1 MLAFPRGS
9 QTCRDSMKVWHIKQR
24 EQNMTLPLWEEKVWG
39 FQPNE
44 KTHWRSGFYLWKM
57 APWRSCCQGCFGTQS
72 LEWPQLSHLKLTGGG
87 SVTNWLFTH
96 LVNSS
101 LKSIVGL
108 GNTNVKPRPRYTHRV
123 ETVFQPVETT
133 MLGFLTSAIH
143 IASILFV
150 YSQT

>member
-1 MLAFPRGS
+1 M
-9 QTCRDSMKVWHIKQR
+9 
-24 EQNMTLPLWEEKVWG
+24 
-39 FQPNE
+39 
-44 KTHWRSGFYLWKM
+44 
-57 APWRSCCQGCFGTQS
+57 
-72 LEWPQLSHLKLTGGG
+72 
-87 SVTNWLFTH
+87 TNWLFTH